1 MSAAF
6 AAMKSYGKRGG
17 RAAWAH
23 KRSLCVLWL
32 LFLSASWLCFRGTQS
47 THGGCLTDIRAT
59 ADKGAI
65 GCRSANVSVAV
76 TSTFMN
82 TFIKAAV
89 IPMIQNDSNTLIV
102 PQQEVNHVWVDK
114 MVLQHFKL
122 GSLTVSTGVP
132 DAQSMMIRGTGL
144 GLKVNKS
151 RFIFHYMGVRC
162 SGTFWASLKE
172 TAVDAVIRLT
182 LLPEERW
189 NVTFPRLALDWGQV
203 DVHHELDSETCSLAQ
218 KVVELFTGEL
228 DVFVVSKVKRMLDE
242 EMPRKA
248 ADRLNDA
255 FARFGIRA
263 ITPPVMTANA
273 MAVTLDLN
281 PLDFGCAS
289 TPTASTVPELVSRD
303 IAARTTATS
312 VNNVLYNAVQAQRLQ
327 VEKHL
332 SAMWNTSLLA
342 DLFPE
347 LYRACPGCRLYT
359 LAQATKA
366 PIIDVLRDGEV
377 SVDVHDLILGVYVQP
392 NSSEHSSALS
402 SLITE
407 KQLRPRAGFS
417 AAYRSF
423 ERKKRISSQ
432 YHRKAFPVL
441 AIGCSAASGVRNIS
455 ASTGHSI
462 SYELLPVRDVAVK
475 VMASNIGDVSTKD
488 LEKLITKVW
497 NDFAAPLANSASPL
511 KLPFFFQ
518 EAVLKVGPDIIEG
531 GVNVSLKEEF
541 LQAVLSTL

>member
-1 MSAAF
+1 
-6 AAMKSYGKRGG
+6 MKSYGKRSG
-17 RAAWAH
+17 RVAWAR
-23 KRSLCVLWL
+23 KRSLCLLWL
-32 LFLSASWLCFRGTQS
+32 GFLYVSWFYFRELQS
-47 THGGCLTDIRAT
+47 TYRDALSDIHT
-59 ADKGAI
+59 TVDKGVI
-65 GCRSANVSVAV
+65 GCHSANVSVAV

-89 IPMIQNDSNTLIV
+89 IPMIQNESNTVIV
-102 PQQEVNHVWVDK
+102 PTQEVNHVWVDD

-122 GSLTVSTGVP
+122 RSLTVSTGVP
-132 DAQSMMIRGTGL
+132 DAQSMMIRATGL
-144 GLKVNKS
+144 GLQVNKS
-151 RFIFHYMGVRC
+151 RFIFQYMGVRC

-172 TAVDAVIRLT
+172 ITVDAVMRLT

-189 NVTFPRLALDWGQV
+189 NVTFPHLALDWGQV
-203 DVHHELDSETCSLAQ
+203 DVHHNLDSEACRLAQ
-218 KVVELFTGEL
+218 RVVELFIGEL
-228 DVFVVSKVKRMLDE
+228 DIFVVSKVKRMLDE
-242 EMPRKA
+242 KMPLKA
-248 ADRLNDA
+248 ADGLNDA

-281 PLDFGCAS
+281 PLDWGCAS
-289 TPTASTVPELVSRD
+289 TPTASSVPELVSRD
-303 IAARTTATS
+303 FAVRTTATS

-359 LAQATKA
+359 LAQATRE
-366 PIIDVLRDGEV
+366 PVINVLHDGEV
-377 SVDVHDLILGVYVQP
+377 SVDVQDLLVGVYVQP
-392 NSSEHSSALS
+392 NSTEHSSALS

-417 AAYRSF
+417 AGYRF
-423 ERKKRISSQ
+423 LRRRKRISSQ

-497 NDFAAPLANSASPL
+497 NDFAAPLVNSASPL
-511 KLPFFFQ
+511 KLPFFVQ
-518 EAVLKVGPDIIEG
+518 EALLKVGSDVIEG
-531 GVNVSLKEEF
+531 GVNFSLHEEF
-541 LQAVLSTL
+541 LRAVFSTL